1 MFNFAFDKRTITII
15 LVVMI
20 GLWLL
25 SSGTADILNLLLTI
39 PGVLI
44 ALTFHE
50 FAHAWV
56 AVKLGDDTPKLQGR
70 LSLNPF
76 SHMDPIGF
84 VFLIVAGFGWGKPVE
99 IDSRN
104 FNGKHSLS
112 KAEALVAAAGPI
124 MNFILAFV
132 FLIVT
137 YLIYIYWPEAIEQYY
152 LYSIGQINLTSM
164 GWPGLI
170 YLTTQSIVV
179 INIGLGVFNLIPVPP
194 LDGSKILMH
203 FLPYKGKEWFYRNQ
217 HIFYIVFLLIWIT
230 GLSSIILT
238 PIFNLVSTGMD
249 WAVCN
254 IFKLLKLI

>member
-25 SSGTADILNLLLTI
+25 SSGTAGILNLLLTI
-39 PGVLI
+39 PGILI

-56 AVKLGDDTPKLQGR
+56 AVKLGDDTPKVQGR

-104 FNGKHSLS
+104 FNGKYSLS
-112 KAEALVAAAGPI
+112 KAEAIVAAAGPI
-124 MNFILAFV
+124 MNFILAFLFMILYYALFV
-132 FLIVT
+132 STSAMAGLSLQWQQI
-137 YLIYIYWPEAIEQYY
+137 ISYIIMYII
-152 LYSIGQINLTSM
+152 S
-164 GWPGLI
+164 
-170 YLTTQSIVV
+170 

-194 LDGSKILMH
+194 LDGSKVLMH
-203 FLPYKGKEWFYRNQ
+203 FLPSKGKQWFYNNQ
-217 HIFYIVFLLIWIT
+217 QIFYVVFLLIWIT
-230 GLSSIILT
+230 GLSSVILQ
-238 PIFNLVSTGMD
+238 PIFEAVFSGMNWLVSS
-249 WAVCN
+249 
-254 IFKLLKLI
+254 IFKIL